1 MNLQILRH
9 RGKLITG
16 LLIIYYTVGMGLF
29 LIPVT
34 RPLFKQLTPL
44 SLIMTFTAVLL
55 MQQQWPGKLILAF
68 FIVFTASLITEMI
81 GVRTGIIFGAYTY
94 GETLGIKILDTPILI
109 GLNWLFLVYCTAA
122 IASRT
127 QLSKTGRILLG
138 AFLMVAYDGVLEYVA
153 PVTGMWYWENPYP
166 GFRNFLMW
174 FLLSLL
180 FHTLFQM
187 LDLNIENKPAGY
199 LFLIQFIFFCGI
211 ALQAA
216 LAS

>member
-1 MNLQILRH
+1 MNLQILGH
-9 RGKLITG
+9 RGNLITG

-44 SLIMTFTAVLL
+44 SLIMSFGAVLIL
-55 MQQQWPGKLILAF
+55 QKHWPGKLILAF
-68 FIVFTASLITEMI
+68 FAVFIVSIITEMI
-81 GVRTGIIFGAYTY
+81 GVRTGILFGAYTY
-94 GETLGIKILDTPILI
+94 GEALGIKILDTPIVI

-122 IASRT
+122 IAGSTR
-127 QLSKTGRILLG
+127 LSKTGRILLG
-138 AFLMVAYDGVLEYVA
+138 AGLMVAYDGVLEYVA

-174 FLLSLL
+174 FLLSSL

-187 LDLNIENKPAGY
+187 LDLNIENKPARY

-211 ALQAA
+211 AVQAA
-216 LAS
+216 LAA